1 MSGATAL
8 GRVLLAGGSGL
19 VGQALLQ
26 QLSTDP
32 DVTELSALLR
42 RPVPLPAGVVP
53 LISDFEQLADHPEW
67 FQVDTV
73 FCALGTTIAKAG
85 SQAAFQRV
93 DLDYPLALARLAK
106 AGGARHF
113 LVVSALGANTRSRVF
128 YNRVKGQMEQG
139 LRDLGFDALTIAQP
153 SVLLGDR
160 AEFRLGEV
168 LAQHLSWI
176 TPAAYKPVHARQ
188 VAAGLIASAHQAPA
202 GVRVLSNT
210 QLRNTPTP

>member
-1 MSGATAL
+1 MSGPTAL

-113 LVVSALGANTRSRVF
+113 LVVSALGANARSRVF

-139 LRDLGFDALTIAQP
+139 L
-153 SVLLGDR
+153 
-160 AEFRLGEV
+160 
-168 LAQHLSWI
+168 
-176 TPAAYKPVHARQ
+176 
-188 VAAGLIASAHQAPA
+188 SA
-202 GVRVLSNT
+202 T
-210 QLRNTPTP
+210 